1 MTVLILGEA
10 APAVAPARSGWSWEG
25 HARGVFETAL
35 IAAGFLVLFSLLP
48 HGLIFDDQTRFTDI
62 ETLLRHGRL
71 TDSRFSLVMPLIS
84 APVLLLG
91 QVVKSPIW
99 WAAHFNVIV
108 VAAGSLIAYRLLRGR
123 VDPRL
128 VRLTILVLLFASYGT
143 DALRNYDAETL
154 TATLVT
160 LGIICLATGR
170 HVIAGWAAIVLGV
183 VNTPA
188 TIVALGLMALVW
200 TVRKRQLRH
209 LIPAAAAYALI
220 MGEAWLRR
228 GGPFVSGYEGQPGF
242 NGSAIIG
249 VVSILFSYGRG
260 LMFYMPGLLLWL
272 DRRRRQ
278 LASASGGA
286 ALALAFIVGL
296 AIAYAKWWA
305 WYGGI
310 AWGPRFFLFAIIPAS
325 VLVAA
330 GIWQAGQSP
339 AADAITLGVLIVSA
353 WVSIASV
360 VTNITQAMAFCKADG
375 FKREFYCWYVPQRST
390 LYLPMQHFPT
400 LSLSVAVVTLFCY
413 GVLAYLAVP
422 LAMSA
427 ARLVLPRR
435 GWAVSWRI

>member
-1 MTVLILGEA
+1 MAVLILGEA
-10 APAVAPARSGWSWEG
+10 APAAAPARTGWSWEG

-35 IAAGFLVLFSLLP
+35 IAAGFLVLFFLLP

-62 ETLLRHGRL
+62 ETLLRHGQL

-84 APVLLLG
+84 VPVLLLG
-91 QVVKSPIW
+91 QVVQSPAW
-99 WAAHFNVIV
+99 WASHFNVIV

-128 VRLTILVLLFASYGT
+128 FRLTILVLLFASYGT
-143 DALRNYDAETL
+143 DELRNYDAETL

-170 HVIAGWAAIVLGV
+170 HVLAGWAAIVLGV
-183 VNTPA
+183 VSTPA
-188 TIVALGLMALVW
+188 TIIALGLMALAW
-200 TVRKRQLRH
+200 TIRKRQLRH
-209 LIPAAAAYALI
+209 LIPPAAAYALI
-220 MGEAWLRR
+220 LGEAWLRR
-228 GGPFVSGYEGQPGF
+228 GSPFSTGYEGQPGF
-242 NGSAIIG
+242 NGPAVIG

-278 LASASGGA
+278 LVSAGGGA
-286 ALALAFIVGL
+286 TLALAFVAGL
-296 AIAYAKWWA
+296 VVAYAKWWA

-325 VLVAA
+325 VLLAA

-339 AADAITLGVLIVSA
+339 AADAITLCVLIVSA

-360 VTNITQAMAFCKADG
+360 ITNITQALDFCKSDG

-390 LYLPMQHFPT
+390 LYLPIQHFPS
-400 LSLSVAVVTLFCY
+400 LSLPLAIVTLFCY
-413 GVLAYLAVP
+413 GVLAYLAMP
-422 LAMSA
+422 LAVSI

-435 GWAVSWRI
+435 AWAVSWRI

>member
-228 GGPFVSGYEGQPGF
+228 GGPLVSGYEGQPGF
-242 NGSAIIG
+242 PVGGGGDAVLLRSARLPGGAAGHERRPAGTAPAG
-249 VVSILFSYGRG
+249 VG
-260 LMFYMPGLLLWL
+260 
-272 DRRRRQ
+272 RQ
-278 LASASGGA
+278 LAHLSPAHLSSARLSSGPGQPISGSMEATVAQSAAKVIVTSTRWPASTAGTQYLASSHISANGSSSSPNQRGLTSSDSSASPS
-286 ALALAFIVGL
+286 
-296 AIAYAKWWA
+296 KT
-305 WYGGI
+305 
-310 AWGPRFFLFAIIPAS
+310 
-325 VLVAA
+325 
-330 GIWQAGQSP
+330 Q
-339 AADAITLGVLIVSA
+339 
-353 WVSIASV
+353 
-360 VTNITQAMAFCKADG
+360 VT
-375 FKREFYCWYVPQRST
+375 
-390 LYLPMQHFPT
+390 
-400 LSLSVAVVTLFCY
+400 
-413 GVLAYLAVP
+413 
-422 LAMSA
+422 
-427 ARLVLPRR
+427 
-435 GWAVSWRI
+435 